1 MTDAEV
7 IIEYQDVH
15 KGFGELVVLNGVN
28 LEVLRGET
36 LTIVGRSGIGKSV
49 MLKTLTGLLPVDSGH
64 IIVDGDDVTTL
75 GEDELRRVRRKIGM
89 LFQSAALFD
98 SMTIFEN
105 VAYPLREHTDF
116 DEAKQLEVV
125 RETLAMVDLPGVEDQ
140 YPDELSGGMQ
150 KRVGL
155 ARAIVLRPPI
165 ILYDEPTTGLDP
177 ITANVISRLIKR
189 LQKRL
194 DVTSI
199 VVTHDLEHAFMVTDR
214 IAMLHGGK
222 IISVMRVDEFRRS
235 RDARV
240 REFVTGGLT
249 EEELQSVGRLLT

>member
-1 MTDAEV
+1 MADSDV

-15 KGFGELVVLNGVN
+15 KGFGELIVLDGVN
-28 LEVLRGET
+28 LQVVRGET

-49 MLKTLTGLLPVDSGH
+49 MLKTLTGLMPVDSGH
-64 IIVDGDDVTTL
+64 IIVDGDDVTAL
-75 GEDELRRVRRKIGM
+75 SEDELRRVRRKIGM

-105 VAYPLREHTDF
+105 VVYPLREHTDL

-125 RETLAMVDLPGVEDQ
+125 KETLAMVDLPGVEDQ
-140 YPDELSGGMQ
+140 YPGELSGGMR

-155 ARAIVLRPPI
+155 ARAIALRPPI

-177 ITANVISRLIKR
+177 ITANVISRLIRR

-194 DVTSI
+194 EVTSI
-199 VVTHDLEHAFMVTDR
+199 VVTHDLENAFMLTDR

-222 IISVMRVDEFRRS
+222 IISVMSVGEFRRS
-235 RDARV
+235 QDARIH
-240 REFVTGGLT
+240 EFATGGLT
-249 EEELQSVGRLLT
+249 EEELRSVGRLPA